1 MMLLAGYVCFIMALN
16 CVAFGIIVSC
26 YMKMYC
32 SIRGSQAWNSN
43 DFRVA
48 KRMALLVFTDFACW
62 APIAFFSL
70 TAAFGYDLISL
81 NDAKVCTPFLFD
93 PITSRW
99 KVSTVIDLN
108 CFSANN
114 LMDIETNCPGLR
126 IR

>member
-1 MMLLAGYVCFIMALN
+1 MALN

-81 NDAKVCTPFLFD
+81 NDAKVCLLFYWLLFLND
-93 PITSRW
+93 LKMSACRTSA
-99 KVSTVIDLN
+99 KHDNVDKGEIGN
-108 CFSANN
+108 
-114 LMDIETNCPGLR
+114 G
-126 IR
+126 

>member
-81 NDAKVCTPFLFD
+81 NDAKVCLQFIYKL
-93 PITSRW
+93 
-99 KVSTVIDLN
+99 KK
-108 CFSANN
+108 CN
-114 LMDIETNCPGLR
+114 LTLAMSPTCHGNSVLPK
-126 IR
+126 